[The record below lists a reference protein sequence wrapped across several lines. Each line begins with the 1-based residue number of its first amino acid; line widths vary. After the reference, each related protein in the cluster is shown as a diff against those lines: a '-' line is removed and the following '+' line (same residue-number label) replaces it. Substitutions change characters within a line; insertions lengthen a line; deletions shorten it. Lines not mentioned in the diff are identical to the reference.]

1 VNESLPGL
9 PEHLDRESALARTL
23 SAIRNA
29 ILLVAPGRRPAY
41 ANGALLE
48 LTGYSDEEFLGL
60 ERTSVISASRDQR
73 ETTARL
79 NQALGGES
87 TTFRLRP
94 VVRKDGSEI
103 WVEAAV
109 TPIMLEGDR
118 YLIAEFRPTCL
129 TPPDGGAVWAAH

>member
-1 VNESLPGL
+1 MNEPRL
-9 PEHLDRESALARTL
+9 PEHLNPRTTFVTTL

-29 ILLVAPGRRPAY
+29 ILLIAPGRRPAY
-41 ANGALLE
+41 ANETFLE
-48 LTGYSDEEFLGL
+48 LTGYSYDEFLAL
-60 ERTSVISASRDQR
+60 ARTSVISADHD
-73 ETTARL
+73 EHGTTERL
-79 NQALGGES
+79 NRALQGEP
-87 TTFRLRP
+87 TPFRLRP

-129 TPPDGGAVWAAH
+129 AAGDGGEVLAAH